1 MTTINTTEDFLTLLR
16 ENQEFREAAR
26 QAILTEELL
35 ALPAVFS
42 TFASEMRTDFRRLEG
57 DVSEVRTDA
66 RQLQE
71 GQKRLEGDVSEVRTD
86 VRQLQE
92 GQKRLEGDVS
102 EIRTDVRQLQEGQ
115 KRLEGDVTEVRTDVR
130 QLQDG
135 QKRLED
141 GQKRLEDD
149 VKSLRGSALEQ
160 RLSTKLLPLVGR
172 EFNVRRVFA
181 IWSPG
186 VIDVSGS
193 TKEFHDRVQQALED
207 GIIDD
212 GDETRLRV
220 TDLIMRSQR
229 KTDRSTLWFTVEA
242 SGVINSDDVTRS
254 KQSADAVRKIYG
266 QDAVPIVYG
275 YGIHE
280 DQMRLA
286 EDLRVRVY
294 LDPDRD

>member
-1 MTTINTTEDFLTLLR
+1 LTTINTTEDFLTLMR

-57 DVSEVRTDA
+57 DVSEVR
-66 RQLQE
+66 
-71 GQKRLEGDVSEVRTD
+71 SD

-102 EIRTDVRQLQEGQ
+102 EKVRSDVRSDIG
-115 KRLEGDVTEVRTDVR
+115 
-130 QLQDG
+130 
-135 QKRLED
+135 RLED
-141 GQKRLEDD
+141 GQKRLEEGQKRLSDRVD
-149 VKSLRGSALEQ
+149 SIRGTSLEQ
-160 RLSTKLLPLVGR
+160 RLSTKLVPLLGR
-172 EFNVRRVFA
+172 EFNVRRVYP

-186 VIDVSGS
+186 VIDVSGN
-193 TKEFHDRVQQALED
+193 TREFLDRVEQALED
-207 GIIDD
+207 GIVDD
-212 GDETRLRV
+212 DEEARLRV

-242 SGVINSDDVTRS
+242 SGVINDDDITRS
-254 KQSADAVRKIYG
+254 QQSANAIEKIYG
-266 QDAVPIVYG
+266 QDTIPIVYG

-280 DQMRLA
+280 DQKRLA
-286 EDLRVRVY
+286 DELGVQVY
-294 LDPDRD
+294 LDPEGD

>member
-26 QAILTEELL
+26 QTILTEELL

-42 TFASEMRTDFRRLEG
+42 AFASEMRTDFRRLEG
-57 DVSEVRTDA
+57 TVDSLKEDVSEVRTDF
-66 RQLQE
+66 RRLEGTVDSLKEDVSEIRSDVRRLEDGQNQLAE
-71 GQKRLEGDVSEVRTD
+71 GQKRLSDRVDS
-86 VRQLQE
+86 
-92 GQKRLEGDVS
+92 
-102 EIRTDVRQLQEGQ
+102 IRGT
-115 KRLEGDVTEVRTDVR
+115 
-130 QLQDG
+130 
-135 QKRLED
+135 
-141 GQKRLEDD
+141 
-149 VKSLRGSALEQ
+149 SLEQ

-193 TKEFHDRVQQALED
+193 TKEFHDRVQKALED

-212 GDETRLRV
+212 DDETRLRV
-220 TDLIMRSQR
+220 TDLIIRSQR

-254 KQSADAVRKIYG
+254 KQSANAVRKIYG
-266 QDAVPIVYG
+266 QDSIPIVYG

-286 EDLRVRVY
+286 EELGVQVY
-294 LDPDRD
+294 LDPDRG